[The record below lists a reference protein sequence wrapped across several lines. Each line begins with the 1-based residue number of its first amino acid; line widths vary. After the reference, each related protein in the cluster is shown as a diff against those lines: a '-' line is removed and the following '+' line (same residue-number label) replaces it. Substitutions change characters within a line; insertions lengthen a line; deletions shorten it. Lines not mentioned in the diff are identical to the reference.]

1 MRSLRRA
8 ISAAIACATFF
19 ALLPLVMA
27 SDVAPADA
35 SQVACGYWLNGVDVS
50 NYQPSINW
58 SQVSHSVAAA
68 YIEEGDGSWSSP
80 TFAGQKAGAAAAGL
94 PWGAYF
100 FAEPSANVTTA
111 TNDAFV
117 FVSHGGASGVLPPV
131 LDTETSNGLSA
142 AQVAAWDAGWIA
154 EVQSLSHRPV
164 MIYTG
169 AYPWAYSS
177 LNSFP
182 LWIAAYPAG
191 YNPVQSACGLPLPS
205 TFGWSSW
212 EGWQFTS
219 SATIPGISGNVDK
232 SVFEP
237 SFFETFVGATVTPGG
252 VVYGPGSIGPAVT
265 VIQKM
270 LSTAGVYHGPID
282 GNYSN
287 DLYVSVQTWQ
297 TKLGEVPDGFWGPA
311 TAAATSALLNSL
323 AAIVPLPKPTI
334 SAGQRGT
341 PVWNL
346 QHALNVA
353 RAGSA
358 KKLWPVAPTH
368 GYYLASTV
376 KVVKAFDNVC
386 PGVHGWPGLH
396 WLPRDSNCLKFILA
410 LEHKTGVVAP

>member
-8 ISAAIACATFF
+8 FSAAIACAAFF
-19 ALLPLVMA
+19 ALMPLA
-27 SDVAPADA
+27 TLGDVATADA
-35 SQVACGYWLNGVDVS
+35 AQVSCGYWLNGVDVS
-50 NYQPSINW
+50 NYQPLINW
-58 SQVSHSVAAA
+58 GQVSHSVAAA

-80 TFAGQKAGAAAAGL
+80 TFASQKAGAAGAGL

-100 FAEPSANVTTA
+100 FAEPSTNVTTA
-111 TNDAFV
+111 TNDAFT
-117 FVSHGGASGVLPPV
+117 FVAHGGASGVLPPV
-131 LDTETSNGLSA
+131 LDTETSNGLSS
-142 AQVAAWDAGWIA
+142 AQVAAWDSVWIA

-177 LNSFP
+177 LNAFP

-191 YNPVQSACGLPLPS
+191 YTPVQSACGLPLPS
-205 TFGWSSW
+205 TFGWPSW

-270 LSTAGVYHGPID
+270 MTSAGLYHGPMD

-287 DLYVSVQTWQ
+287 DLYVAVQTWQ
-297 TKLGEVPDGFWGPA
+297 THLGEVPDGFWGPA
-311 TAAATSALLNSL
+311 TATATSSML
-323 AAIVPLPKPTI
+323 AYLAGIVHLPTPTVG
-334 SAGQRGT
+334 AGQHGT
-341 PVWNL
+341 NVWKL
-346 QHALNVA
+346 QNALNVA
-353 RAGSA
+353 RAGS
-358 KKLWPVAPTH
+358 KKALWPKAPTH
-368 GYYLASTV
+368 GFYLAGTV
-376 KVVKAFDNVC
+376 AAVKAFDNIC
-386 PGVHGWPGLH
+386 PGVKGWPGLH
-396 WLPRDSNCLKFILA
+396 WVARDNACLRYVLA
-410 LEHKTGVVAP
+410 VEHKTGVVTP